1 MKKIL
6 FAAVAA
12 MAITGCSQNEEIE
25 KAAQPVEIGF
35 GTIVKTTTRA
45 VVTNK
50 ANLGDFKVHSYITG
64 ATYDGT
70 ALGDA
75 YMNGVLYKTS
85 DNLTWTKDAGDTKT
99 YYWPSASDKSVQ
111 FFAYPST
118 LVTDFSAPA
127 TGYPSFT
134 YTMATTVA
142 DQKDLVVA
150 HEQNKTAT
158 SEGVNNGSLTLGFKH
173 ILSRINFAYVPSR
186 DDLTYTVSAIK
197 IAGITGGKAKYSF
210 NATNGE
216 WTPDPTDKVSQ
227 DYVYTVTQSPTRVTD
242 KNYYLLGYES
252 ASLILFPQDV
262 TGIVITVTYKSEDAD
277 GMTVF
282 SGDKTVTLPANS
294 KWEVGQNVLYILT
307 LPAGGTE
314 MTVVPAVSDWGDADD
329 EENDAK

>member
-25 KAAQPVEIGF
+25 KAVQPVEIGF

-45 VVTNK
+45 VATTK
-50 ANLGDFKVHSYITG
+50 ANLGNFKVHSYITG

-70 ALGDA
+70 AALGSA

-118 LVTDFSAPA
+118 LVTDFSASA

-134 YTMATTVA
+134 YTVATEVS

-173 ILSRINFAYVPSR
+173 ILSRINFAYVPGA

-210 NATNGE
+210 DAANGQ
-216 WTPDPTDKVSQ
+216 WDLTDGTSQ
-227 DYVYTVTQSPTRVTD
+227 EYAYTVTQSSTLVTD
-242 KNYYLLGYES
+242 KNYYLLGDES
-252 ASLILFPQDV
+252 ASLMLLPQDV
-262 TGIVITVTYKSEDAD
+262 TDKVITVTYESKNAD

-282 SGDKTVTLPANS
+282 SGNKTVTLPADS

-314 MTVVPAVSDWGDADD
+314 MTVVPAVSEWGGADNK
-329 EENDAK
+329 ENDAK

>member
-134 YTMATTVA
+134 YTVATKVS

-150 HEQNKTAT
+150 HEQNKTAI

-173 ILSRINFAYVPSR
+173 ILSRINFAYVPGAS
-186 DDLTYTVSAIK
+186 DLTYTVSAIK
-197 IAGITGGKAKYSF
+197 IADITGGKAKYSF
-210 NATNGE
+210 DAVNGQ
-216 WTPDPTDKVSQ
+216 WDLTDGTSQ
-227 DYVYTVTQSPTRVTD
+227 EYAYTVKQSSTLVTD
-242 KNYYLLGYES
+242 KNYYLLGDES
-252 ASLILFPQDV
+252 ASLMLLPQDV
-262 TGIVITVTYKSEDAD
+262 AGKVITVTYESKDASD
-277 GMTVF
+277 VIVF
-282 SGDKTVTLPANS
+282 SGNKTVTLPANS

-314 MTVVPAVSDWGDADD
+314 MTVVPAVSDWGNTDD
-329 EENDAK
+329 KENDAK

>member
-50 ANLGDFKVHSYITG
+50 ANLGNFKVHSYITG

-70 ALGDA
+70 ALGNA
-75 YMNGVLYKTS
+75 YMNGVLYETS
-85 DNLTWTKDAGDTKT
+85 DNLTWTKNADDTKT

-111 FFAYPST
+111 FFAYPSA

-134 YTMATTVA
+134 YTVAAA

-158 SEGVNNGSLTLGFKH
+158 SDGVDNGSLTLGFKH
-173 ILSRINFAYVPSR
+173 ILSRINFAYVPGAS
-186 DDLTYTVSAIK
+186 DLTYTVSAIK

-210 NATNGE
+210 DATNGQ
-216 WTPDPTDKVSQ
+216 WDLADGTSQ
-227 DYVYTVTQSPTRVTD
+227 EYTYTVTQSSTLVTD
-242 KNYYLLGYES
+242 KSYYLLGDES
-252 ASLILFPQDV
+252 ASLMLLPQSVADK
-262 TGIVITVTYKSEDAD
+262 VITVTYKSQDAN
-277 GMTVF
+277 GVVVF
-282 SGDKTVTLPANS
+282 EGDKTVTLPANS

-314 MTVVPAVSDWGDADD
+314 MTVVPAVSDWGEAVGT
-329 EENDAK
+329 ENDAK